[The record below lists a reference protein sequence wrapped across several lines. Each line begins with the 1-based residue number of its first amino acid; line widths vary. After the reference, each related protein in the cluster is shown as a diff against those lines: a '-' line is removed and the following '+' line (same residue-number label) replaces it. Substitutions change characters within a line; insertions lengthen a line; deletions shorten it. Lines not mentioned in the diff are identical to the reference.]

1 MTHTNAKPTTP
12 MTSDEVTVTQHLP
25 TRLPSMAEVRQ
36 FTFNDLENNPKFK
49 ELCDEYA
56 AESSIEGMPPTDPHL
71 PMYRQLEAAGVLHA
85 FGAFSGDELVGFL
98 LMLVSPVPH
107 YSAVIANTESFFV
120 RDGHRKGGTGSKLLK
135 MAEEHAKH
143 LGAVGI
149 FVSAPSGGRLS
160 RAIRLFGF
168 RETNQVFFRKLT

>member
-1 MTHTNAKPTTP
+1 MDSN
-12 MTSDEVTVTQHLP
+12 EVTVTQHQP

-36 FTFNDLENNPKFK
+36 FTFNDLESNPKFK

-56 AESSIEGMPPTDPHL
+56 AESSIDDMPQIDPHL

-98 LMLVSPVPH
+98 LMLISPVPH
-107 YSAVIANTESFFV
+107 YSAVVANTESFFV
-120 RDGHRKGGTGSKLLK
+120 RDGHRKGGTGVRLLK
-135 MAEEHAKH
+135 MAEEHAKN
-143 LGAVGI
+143 LGAVGV

-160 RAIRLFGF
+160 RAMPLLGF
-168 RETNQVFFRKLT
+168 HETNRVFFRKLT